1 MKVTASTMA
10 TVLAASA
17 SASAASIDQQQQQ
30 PNLVAR
36 QDVER
41 ALSSLPG
48 HFAADKR
55 DGEPDLSALVAHID
69 NYRTKRDAI
78 DMEIIKRDYA
88 IVTDV
93 LTAINQSQLAPKI
106 LEYFVTNQNLEPIV
120 VNVLIAVMKSGL
132 ISLQSVL
139 DALVSSNL
147 AVNVIND
154 LISDCSLYSELF
166 NAAAQVIS
174 NLAEKVEEKISQGVT
189 SLITRDI
196 NDSSLDAFV
205 ANMDKRD
212 LNDVVDNLLDSLY
225 KSGLATSVVKD
236 VLTNSA
242 YIPFATDLI
251 KQMLANNLIDIG
263 SIIDALKESG
273 LITQLFQNF
282 LNWGTLQTVAE
293 TAFAALAGECS
304 GSSSGSSGTSTPS
317 TGGSKTTGNG
327 SGSVTSNVGSADPC
341 KKRRR
346 VRRRRRSN
354 Y

>member
-1 MKVTASTMA
+1 MKFTASTMA
-10 TVLAASA
+10 TVLAAT
-17 SASAASIDQQQQQ
+17 ASAATIDQQQ

-36 QDVER
+36 QDVDR

-48 HFAADKR
+48 KFAAVKR
-55 DGEPDLSALVAHID
+55 DGQPDLAALSAHVE
-69 NYRTKRDAI
+69 NYRIKRDAI

-106 LEYFVTNQNLEPIV
+106 LEYLVTNENLEPIV

-154 LISDCSLYSELF
+154 LISDCSLYAELF

-174 NLAEKVEEKISQGVT
+174 NLAEKVEQKISEGVS
-189 SLITRDI
+189 SLITRDV
-196 NDSSLDAFV
+196 NDNSLEAFIT
-205 ANMDKRD
+205 NFDKRD
-212 LNDVVDNLLDSLY
+212 LDDVVNNLLDSLY

-251 KQMLANNLIDIG
+251 KAMLANNLIDIG
-263 SIIDALKESG
+263 SIIDALKQSG
-273 LITQLFQNF
+273 LITQLFQEF

-304 GSSSGSSGTSTPS
+304 GASSGGSGTSTPS
-317 TGGSKTTGNG
+317 TGNGGSGSGSG

>member
-1 MKVTASTMA
+1 MKFTASTMA
-10 TVLAASA
+10 TVLAAT
-17 SASAASIDQQQQQ
+17 ASAATIDQQQ

-36 QDVER
+36 QDVDR

-48 HFAADKR
+48 KFAAVKR
-55 DGEPDLSALVAHID
+55 DGQPDLAALSAHVE
-69 NYRTKRDAI
+69 NYRVKRDAI

-106 LEYFVTNQNLEPIV
+106 LEYLVTNENLEPIV

-154 LISDCSLYSELF
+154 LISDCSLYAELF

-174 NLAEKVEEKISQGVT
+174 NLAEKVEQKISEGVS
-189 SLITRDI
+189 SLITRDV
-196 NDSSLDAFV
+196 NDNSLEAFI
-205 ANMDKRD
+205 ANVDKRD
-212 LNDVVDNLLDSLY
+212 LDDVVNNLLDSLY

-251 KQMLANNLIDIG
+251 KAMLANNLIDIG
-263 SIIDALKESG
+263 SIIDALKQSG
-273 LITQLFQNF
+273 LITQLFQEF

-304 GSSSGSSGTSTPS
+304 GSSSGGSGTSTPS
-317 TGGSKTTGNG
+317 TGNGGSGSGSG

>member
-1 MKVTASTMA
+1 
-10 TVLAASA
+10 
-17 SASAASIDQQQQQ
+17 
-30 PNLVAR
+30 
-36 QDVER
+36 
-41 ALSSLPG
+41 
-48 HFAADKR
+48 
-55 DGEPDLSALVAHID
+55 
-69 NYRTKRDAI
+69 
-78 DMEIIKRDYA
+78 MEIIKRDYA

-106 LEYFVTNQNLEPIV
+106 LEYLVTNENLEPIV

-154 LISDCSLYSELF
+154 LISDCSLYAELF

-174 NLAEKVEEKISQGVT
+174 NLAEKVEQKISEGVS
-189 SLITRDI
+189 SLITRDV
-196 NDSSLDAFV
+196 NDNSLEAFI
-205 ANMDKRD
+205 ANVDKRD
-212 LNDVVDNLLDSLY
+212 LDDVVNNLLDSLY

-251 KQMLANNLIDIG
+251 KAMLANNLIDIG
-263 SIIDALKESG
+263 SIIDALKQSG
-273 LITQLFQNF
+273 LITQLFQEF

-304 GSSSGSSGTSTPS
+304 GSSSGGSGTSTPS
-317 TGGSKTTGNG
+317 TGNGGSGSGSG

>member
-1 MKVTASTMA
+1 MKFTASTMA
-10 TVLAASA
+10 TVLAAT
-17 SASAASIDQQQQQ
+17 ASAATIDQQQ

-36 QDVER
+36 QDVDR

-48 HFAADKR
+48 KFAAVKR
-55 DGEPDLSALVAHID
+55 DGQPDLAALSAHVE
-69 NYRTKRDAI
+69 NYRIKRDAI

-106 LEYFVTNQNLEPIV
+106 LEYLVTNENLEPIV

-154 LISDCSLYSELF
+154 LISDCSLYAELF

-174 NLAEKVEEKISQGVT
+174 NLAEKVEQKISEGVS
-189 SLITRDI
+189 SLITRDV
-196 NDSSLDAFV
+196 NDNSLEAFITNV
-205 ANMDKRD
+205 DKRD
-212 LNDVVDNLLDSLY
+212 LDDVVNNLLDSLY

-251 KQMLANNLIDIG
+251 KAMLANNLIDIG
-263 SIIDALKESG
+263 SIIDALKQSG
-273 LITQLFQNF
+273 LITQLFQEF

-304 GSSSGSSGTSTPS
+304 GASSGGSGTSTPS
-317 TGGSKTTGNG
+317 TGNGGSGSGSG